1 MNRGRGC
8 SGILSKPPEEAF
20 VAIHLRECSRIVVT
34 LNPEPI
40 RKAPCIL
47 PTLGSLKYE
56 VFHCKIQYSGCT
68 AVILDTNLVC
78 FAPSC
83 DFRAATPREG
93 ASKACGEVFQAMD
106 FRTHAPP
113 GASDAPNT

>member
-1 MNRGRGC
+1 M
-8 SGILSKPPEEAF
+8 S
-20 VAIHLRECSRIVVT
+20 T

-40 RKAPCIL
+40 WRVASIL
-47 PTLGSLKYE
+47 PPLGSLKYE

-78 FAPSC
+78 STPRR
-83 DFRAATPREG
+83 DFRAAPPREG
-93 ASKACGEVFQAMD
+93 ASKACGELFQAMD
-106 FRTHAPP
+106 FRMHAPP